1 MKPILLNS
9 HLLSLRPEK
18 HQKVQ
23 RTKLKRHFTFLFVCH
38 HLKCF
43 LKTLKFCRDVF
54 STSSKAQMRLFFC
67 FNCWWT
73 ERSTEA
79 CKIKPLGS
87 CELCKDSTKRPEY
100 HKADIIKSSLM
111 IPWIWFV
118 CPVSHFKKTKHP
130 SSMSLWT
137 GLLLRFG
144 LIWTFAKA
152 IQVWI
157 QLLQPECYVLLKK
170 RLIAELLQ
178 KENYWLMKKWGHIK
192 KRTLCFSFQPKKKK
206 KRCLHL
212 LNHIIIQPVTEMYPK
227 SSVWLQASKTSC

>member
-54 STSSKAQMRLFFC
+54 SSSSKAQMRLFFC

-100 HKADIIKSSLM
+100 HKAGIIKSSLM

-118 CPVSHFKKTKHP
+118 CPVSH
-130 SSMSLWT
+130 
-137 GLLLRFG
+137 
-144 LIWTFAKA
+144 
-152 IQVWI
+152 
-157 QLLQPECYVLLKK
+157 LKK
-170 RLIAELLQ
+170 KNTQIPWACEQGFCWGLGSFGPLPKPSKCES
-178 KENYWLMKKWGHIK
+178 NYSSQNVMYCL
-192 KRTLCFSFQPKKKK
+192 KKKK
-206 KRCLHL
+206 D
-212 LNHIIIQPVTEMYPK
+212 
-227 SSVWLQASKTSC
+227 

>member
-9 HLLSLRPEK
+9 HLLS

-43 LKTLKFCRDVF
+43 LKTLKFCWDVF
-54 STSSKAQMRLFFC
+54 SSSLKAQMRLFFC

-118 CPVSHFKKTKHP
+118 CPVSHFKKKTTSKFHEPVNRASVEVWAHLDLCQSHP
-130 SSMSLWT
+130 SLNPITPARMLC
-137 GLLLRFG
+137 
-144 LIWTFAKA
+144 IAK
-152 IQVWI
+152 
-157 QLLQPECYVLLKK
+157 KK
-170 RLIAELLQ
+170 KTNCRAFTERKLS
-178 KENYWLMKKWGHIK
+178 YWLMKKWGHIR
-192 KRTLCFSFQPKKKK
+192 KRTLCFSFQPKRKK
-206 KRCLHL
+206 KRCLRL
-212 LNHIIIQPVTEMYPK
+212 LNHIIIQAVTEMYPI
-227 SSVWLQASKTSC
+227 SSVWPQASKTSC

>member
-54 STSSKAQMRLFFC
+54 SSSSKAQMRLFFC

-100 HKADIIKSSLM
+100 HKAGIIKSSPM

-118 CPVSHFKKTKHP
+118 CPVSHLKKKNTQIPWACEQGFCWGLGSFGPLPKP
-130 SSMSLWT
+130 SKCESNYSSQNVMYCL
-137 GLLLRFG
+137 
-144 LIWTFAKA
+144 KK
-152 IQVWI
+152 
-157 QLLQPECYVLLKK
+157 KK

-178 KENYWLMKKWGHIK
+178 KENYPTGLWKSGDTSRKEPYVFPFSLKEKK
-192 KRTLCFSFQPKKKK
+192 
-206 KRCLHL
+206 
-212 LNHIIIQPVTEMYPK
+212 M
-227 SSVWLQASKTSC
+227 SSSS

>member
-54 STSSKAQMRLFFC
+54 SSSSKAQMRLFFC

-79 CKIKPLGS
+79 CKIKPLGI

-118 CPVSHFKKTKHP
+118 CPVSHLKKKKKHP
-130 SSMSLWT
+130 NSMSLWT

-178 KENYWLMKKWGHIK
+178 KENYPTGLWKSGDTSRKEPYVFPFSLKEKKDVFVF
-192 KRTLCFSFQPKKKK
+192 L
-206 KRCLHL
+206 
-212 LNHIIIQPVTEMYPK
+212 II
-227 SSVWLQASKTSC
+227 

>member
-43 LKTLKFCRDVF
+43 LKTLKFCCDVF
-54 STSSKAQMRLFFC
+54 SSSLKAQMRLFFC

-118 CPVSHFKKTKHP
+118 CPVSHFNN
-130 SSMSLWT
+130 SSSHRNVSYKLSLAA
-137 GLLLRFG
+137 GLENKLL
-144 LIWTFAKA
+144 AY
-152 IQVWI
+152 
-157 QLLQPECYVLLKK
+157 C
-170 RLIAELLQ
+170 
-178 KENYWLMKKWGHIK
+178 WLTDLFSERVIISWLYSTQTNIK
-192 KRTLCFSFQPKKKK
+192 
-206 KRCLHL
+206 
-212 LNHIIIQPVTEMYPK
+212 
-227 SSVWLQASKTSC
+227 

>member
-9 HLLSLRPEK
+9 HILSLRPEK

-23 RTKLKRHFTFLFVCH
+23 RTKLKRHFTFLFVSH

-43 LKTLKFCRDVF
+43 LKTWKFCRDVF
-54 STSSKAQMRLFFC
+54 SSPSEAQMRLFFC

-118 CPVSHFKKTKHP
+118 CPVSHFKTKNTQI
-130 SSMSLWT
+130 S
-137 GLLLRFG
+137 GLLLTFG

-170 RLIAELLQ
+170 D
-178 KENYWLMKKWGHIK
+178 
-192 KRTLCFSFQPKKKK
+192 
-206 KRCLHL
+206 
-212 LNHIIIQPVTEMYPK
+212 
-227 SSVWLQASKTSC
+227 

>member
-9 HLLSLRPEK
+9 HLLS

-43 LKTLKFCRDVF
+43 LKTLKFCWDVF
-54 STSSKAQMRLFFC
+54 SSSLKAQMRLFFC

-118 CPVSHFKKTKHP
+118 CPVSHFKKKTTSKFHEPVNRASVEVWAHLDLCQSHP
-130 SSMSLWT
+130 SLNPITPARMLC
-137 GLLLRFG
+137 
-144 LIWTFAKA
+144 IAKK
-152 IQVWI
+152 
-157 QLLQPECYVLLKK
+157 KK
-170 RLIAELLQ
+170 RLVAELLQ
-178 KENYWLMKKWGHIK
+178 KENYPTGWWKSGDTSGKEPYVFP
-192 KRTLCFSFQPKKKK
+192 FSLKEKKK
-206 KRCLHL
+206 
-212 LNHIIIQPVTEMYPK
+212 M
-227 SSVWLQASKTSC
+227 SSSS

>member
-9 HLLSLRPEK
+9 HLLS

-23 RTKLKRHFTFLFVCH
+23 RIKLKRHFTFLFVCH

-43 LKTLKFCRDVF
+43 LKTLKFCWDVF
-54 STSSKAQMRLFFC
+54 SSSLKAQMRLFFC

-118 CPVSHFKKTKHP
+118 CPVSHFKKKQHP
-130 SSMSLWT
+130 NSMSLWT

-170 RLIAELLQ
+170 KRLIAKLS
-178 KENYWLMKKWGHIK
+178 YWLMKKWGHIR
-192 KRTLCFSFQPKKKK
+192 KRTLCFSFQPKRKK
-206 KRCLHL
+206 KRCLRL
-212 LNHIIIQPVTEMYPK
+212 LNHIIIQAVTEMYPI
-227 SSVWLQASKTSC
+227 SSVWPQASKTSC

>member
-9 HLLSLRPEK
+9 HLLSLRLENIRK
-18 HQKVQ
+18 ESFALSTKIKVK
-23 RTKLKRHFTFLFVCH
+23 TSFYISVC
-38 HLKCF
+38 LPSFKKCF
-43 LKTLKFCRDVF
+43 LKTWKFCRDVF
-54 STSSKAQMRLFFC
+54 SSSSEAQMRLYFC

-118 CPVSHFKKTKHP
+118 CPVSHLKKKKHP
-130 SSMSLWT
+130 NFMSLWT

-170 RLIAELLQ
+170 D
-178 KENYWLMKKWGHIK
+178 
-192 KRTLCFSFQPKKKK
+192 
-206 KRCLHL
+206 
-212 LNHIIIQPVTEMYPK
+212 
-227 SSVWLQASKTSC
+227 